1 MTPEKKLGVRFIF
14 FWIKN
19 KYEYISQPEC
29 QFKGQVTRIFFIL
42 DRCSIKGIKMF
53 KLVSLLILLY
63 SLPVASFTEYG
74 NKPRTIPL
82 QAFKDRFTTGE
93 LIGIS
98 TAYAE
103 DVHIRAAISD
113 LKTMDS
119 VNLDSEV
126 IKKDVSYLAS
136 KSILSEERARDILK

>member
-1 MTPEKKLGVRFIF
+1 
-14 FWIKN
+14 
-19 KYEYISQPEC
+19 
-29 QFKGQVTRIFFIL
+29 
-42 DRCSIKGIKMF
+42 MF
-53 KLVSLLILLY
+53 KLVLLFTLIY
-63 SLPVASFTEYG
+63 SLPVASFAEYG
-74 NKPRTIPL
+74 GKPRTIPL
-82 QAFKDRFTTGE
+82 EAFKDRFTTGE

-136 KSILSEERARDILK
+136 KSILSEERARDIIK

>member
-1 MTPEKKLGVRFIF
+1 
-14 FWIKN
+14 
-19 KYEYISQPEC
+19 
-29 QFKGQVTRIFFIL
+29 
-42 DRCSIKGIKMF
+42 MF

-63 SLPVASFTEYG
+63 SLPVASFAEYG
-74 NKPRTIPL
+74 SKPRTIPL

-103 DVHIRAAISD
+103 DAHIRAAILD

-119 VNLDSEV
+119 VNLDSDV

-136 KSILSEERARDILK
+136 KSILSEDRARDILK

>member
-1 MTPEKKLGVRFIF
+1 
-14 FWIKN
+14 
-19 KYEYISQPEC
+19 
-29 QFKGQVTRIFFIL
+29 
-42 DRCSIKGIKMF
+42 MF
-53 KLVSLLILLY
+53 KLVPLIILLY
-63 SLPVASFTEYG
+63 SLSVASFAEYG
-74 NKPRTIPL
+74 GKSRTIPL

-98 TAYAE
+98 TAYAD
-103 DVHIRAAISD
+103 DVHIRAAIAD